1 MTIHAPARPARSSGW
16 GGWVPYA
23 LVALVLIPA
32 IAGSLRLVE
41 VFGGPHL
48 MPANPR
54 IAASPVPVVI
64 HIICAVPYA
73 VLGAFQF
80 SSAFRRRRPG
90 WHRTSGRVLV
100 VLGMAVAFSALWM
113 TLFYPRQIGT
123 GELAYL
129 FRLAFGSGMAASI
142 SVGFSAIRGGDVAR
156 HQAWMTRA
164 YALALGAGTQTFTL
178 GIGKALFGTSGLTF
192 DLSLGAG
199 WAINLAVA
207 EYVIRRRGS
216 RRTISRRTSQT
227 ISRRTIRATAKVGSS

>member
-1 MTIHAPARPARSSGW
+1 MTVHAPVRPTRSSGW
-16 GGWVPYA
+16 GGVVPYA

-54 IAASPVPVVI
+54 ISASPVPVVI

-80 SSAFRRRRPG
+80 SSAFRRRRPR
-90 WHRTSGRVLV
+90 WHRASGRIVLI
-100 VLGMAVAFSALWM
+100 LGLGVAFSARWM
-113 TLFYPRQIGT
+113 TQFYPRQTGT
-123 GELAYL
+123 GELSYL

-142 SVGFSAIRGGDVAR
+142 ILGFAAIRRGKVAR

-164 YALALGAGTQTFTL
+164 YALALGAGTQVFTL
-178 GIGKALFGTSGLTF
+178 GIGKALFGTSALAY
-192 DLSLGAG
+192 DLGLGAG

-207 EYVIRRRGS
+207 EYVIRRQS
-216 RRTISRRTSQT
+216 NSRTINS
-227 ISRRTIRATAKVGSS
+227 RTIRATAKVGTS